1 MIVVMKSGASK
12 EQIEKAVSTLDELGY
27 KAHLIEG
34 VLRTVIGAVG
44 DERGKPQDAETSAS
58 WRASRR

>member
-12 EQIEKAVSTLDELGY
+12 EQIQKAVSTLDELGY

-44 DERGKPQDAETSAS
+44 DER
-58 WRASRR
+58 